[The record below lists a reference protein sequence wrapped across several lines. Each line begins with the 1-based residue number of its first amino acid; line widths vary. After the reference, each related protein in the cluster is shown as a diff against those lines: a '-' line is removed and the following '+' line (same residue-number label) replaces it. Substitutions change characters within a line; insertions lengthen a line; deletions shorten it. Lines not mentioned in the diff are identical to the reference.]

1 MDNNIEQTKRK
12 LMNALEEAIEEL
24 AVMEVADIQANTLV
38 DSGTLRRSIASETDK
53 TNDTVTLTVGVDGSF
68 VNNKNGSK
76 TEDYAM
82 KVEYDDKSYIRDTL
96 KADKE
101 QIIDTIERHLRGLWY
116 DIYGNIKR
124 NF

>member
-1 MDNNIEQTKRK
+1 MSENNIEQTKRK
-12 LMNALEEAIEEL
+12 LMNALEDAIEEL

-101 QIIDTIERHLRGLWY
+101 QIIDTIERHLRGL
-116 DIYGNIKR
+116 
-124 NF
+124 